1 MGSRSD
7 QREPKDSSRTKLMSD
22 MDPDGMDSEFEGEAD
37 LDSPE
42 NITES
47 ARRREQEARQAGT
60 SGTSGTQEKERPIR
74 SRRIDDPDES
84 ENEDD
89 EEEEMEPRSTPR
101 SASHPPHDRGE
112 SERNRPS
119 SPGDR
124 RR

>member
-1 MGSRSD
+1 
-7 QREPKDSSRTKLMSD
+7 MSD
-22 MDPDGMDSEFEGEAD
+22 MDPDGMDSELEGEAD

-47 ARRREQEARQAGT
+47 ARRREQEARQAAT
-60 SGTSGTQEKERPIR
+60 SGAQEREHPIR
-74 SRRIDDPDES
+74 SRRVADPDES
-84 ENEDD
+84 ENED
-89 EEEEMEPRSTPR
+89 EEEEDMEPRSTPR
-101 SASHPPHDRGE
+101 SASHAPHDRGE

>member
-1 MGSRSD
+1 
-7 QREPKDSSRTKLMSD
+7 MSD

-47 ARRREQEARQAGT
+47 ARQREQEAQQAGT
-60 SGTSGTQEKERPIR
+60 SSAQEKAHPIR
-74 SRRIDDPDES
+74 SRRVDDPDES

-89 EEEEMEPRSTPR
+89 EEEDMEPRSTPR
-101 SASHPPHDRGE
+101 SASHTPHRGE

>member
-7 QREPKDSSRTKLMSD
+7 QRDTEDSSRTKLMSD
-22 MDPDGMDSEFEGEAD
+22 MDPDGMDSEFEEEAD

-47 ARRREQEARQAGT
+47 ARMREQESRLAGT
-60 SGTSGTQEKERPIR
+60 PGSQAKEPPPIR
-74 SRRIDDPDES
+74 SRRVDEADEG
-84 ENEDD
+84 ENEDEED
-89 EEEEMEPRSTPR
+89 EDMEPRATPR
-101 SASHPPHDRGE
+101 SASHTPPNRRE
-112 SERNRPS
+112 SERTRPS

>member
-1 MGSRSD
+1 
-7 QREPKDSSRTKLMSD
+7 MSD

-47 ARRREQEARQAGT
+47 ARRREQQAGA
-60 SGTSGTQEKERPIR
+60 SGAQEKEHPIR
-74 SRRIDDPDES
+74 SRRVDDSDEG
-84 ENEDD
+84 ENED
-89 EEEEMEPRSTPR
+89 EEEEDMEPRSTPR
-101 SASHPPHDRGE
+101 SASHAPHERAE

>member
-1 MGSRSD
+1 
-7 QREPKDSSRTKLMSD
+7 MSD
-22 MDPDGMDSEFEGEAD
+22 MDPDGMDSEFEDEAN

-47 ARRREQEARQAGT
+47 ARLREREVRQAGT
-60 SGTSGTQEKERPIR
+60 SSSQEKEHPIR
-74 SRRIDDPDES
+74 SRRIDDPDEA
-84 ENEDD
+84 ENEDED
-89 EEEEMEPRSTPR
+89 EEDMEPRSTPR
-101 SASHPPHDRGE
+101 SASHTPPIRRE